1 MRTAFNGHR
10 LHLRGGSGGYDMKN
24 LPRPFLAITLC
35 ALATAFIFI
44 VLAWRIPLAQKK
56 PGHPPADPHDGDIVF
71 QYSGSMQ
78 CAAIAQA
85 TRSPYTH
92 CGIVFIEHG
101 QPMVWEAVGPVLK
114 TPYIEWMKHGVN
126 DHVVIKRLKDA
137 APLSVEH
144 VAAMKAEGE
153 KEMGRPYD
161 IRFNMDDD
169 YIYCSE
175 LVWKVY
181 ERGAGLRVGTIERF
195 GDMDFSG
202 AEARRVLKE
211 RFGNAFP
218 ADQEVITPASV
229 FRSPLLYT
237 VDSLNAPPPIP

>member
-1 MRTAFNGHR
+1 
-10 LHLRGGSGGYDMKN
+10 MKN
-24 LPRPFLAITLC
+24 FPRPFLAITIC
-35 ALATAFIFI
+35 ALSLAFGFI
-44 VLAWRIPLAQKK
+44 LLAWRLPVPQKK
-56 PGHPPADPHDGDIVF
+56 RAGPSTELRDGDIVF
-71 QYSGSMQ
+71 QYSGSAQ

-92 CGIVFIEHG
+92 CGIVFMEG
-101 QPMVWEAVGPVLK
+101 GKPVVWEAIGPVLK
-114 TPYIEWMKHGVN
+114 TPYKEWAGHGVN
-126 DHVVIKRLKDA
+126 EHVVIKRLRDA
-137 APLSVEH
+137 SPLTPDH
-144 VAAMKAEGE
+144 IAAMKREGE

-161 IRFNMDDD
+161 IRFNMDEEF
-169 YIYCSE
+169 IYCSE

-211 RFGNAFP
+211 RFGDAFP
-218 ADQEVITPASV
+218 ADQEVITPASI

-237 VDSLNAPPPIP
+237 VDSVGKPARLPMP

>member
-1 MRTAFNGHR
+1 
-10 LHLRGGSGGYDMKN
+10 MKN
-24 LPRPFLAITLC
+24 LPRPFLAIALC
-35 ALATAFIFI
+35 ALSAAFIFI
-44 VLAWRIPLAQKK
+44 VLAWRIPITQKK
-56 PGHPPADPHDGDIVF
+56 QVRPSIDLRDGDIVF

-85 TRSPYTH
+85 TSSPYTH
-92 CGIVFIEHG
+92 CGIVFIEDG
-101 QPMVWEAVGPVLK
+101 KPMVWEAIGPVLK
-114 TPYIEWMKHGVN
+114 TPYFEWMKHGVN
-126 DHVVIKRLKDA
+126 DHVVIKRLKDV

-144 VAAMKAEGE
+144 IVAMKAEGE

-161 IRFNMDDD
+161 IRFNMDEE

-175 LVWKVY
+175 LVWKIY

-211 RFGNAFP
+211 RFGDAFP
-218 ADQEVITPASV
+218 ADQEVVTPASL

-237 VDSLNAPPPIP
+237 VDSISAPPTIP